1 MDQSKINVRYA
12 KAFFSLAKEK
22 GLTLKLREDASLIS
36 SVCDS
41 ISDFIIL
48 IDSPIVST
56 SGKIKAIKSIFE
68 GKINPLSLNFLV
80 LITENH
86 REKYIPGIFRNLEE
100 LYRKQEGI
108 KSAILTT
115 AKPLDGAIV
124 EQIRKSLETEF
135 EAKVELSQRIDEE
148 LIGGF
153 ILRVDD
159 NQYDAS
165 ILAQLKKVKEK
176 LLQTELK

>member
-12 KAFFSLAKEK
+12 KAFFSLAKEN
-22 GLTLKLREDASLIS
+22 GLTEELDKDVRLIF
-36 SVCDS
+36 SVCSS

-68 GKINPLSLNFLV
+68 GKVNPLTLNFLI
-80 LITENH
+80 LITENK

-100 LYRKQEGI
+100 LYRINDGVKT
-108 KSAILTT
+108 AILTI
-115 AKPLDGAIV
+115 ANPLDGIIV
-124 EQIRKSLETEF
+124 EQIRKSLESELGG
-135 EAKVELSQRIDEE
+135 KVELSQKIDTG

-153 ILRVDD
+153 VLRIED
-159 NQYDAS
+159 NQYYAS
-165 ILAQLKKVKEK
+165 ILTQLKKIKEK